1 MSNVKKYAE
10 LEMDI
15 IEQSIEDAII
25 TPFREEILAL
35 VDAFGKSGQSGG
47 SAPYTARAICQALEK
62 LMLFKPISP
71 ITGVDEEWSNVSNMC
86 QSGIVYQ
93 NKRCGSLFK
102 TDKDKPYYL
111 DAIVFQGEKEYD
123 TWTGH
128 CYIDNIDF
136 KEIGSSQ
143 EVNFPFEP
151 KTFYVDV
158 ISIPITET
166 EAEERDINYYYS
178 NDDGT
183 YYYNVLKDPC
193 QLDEVFKYYNRKEV

>member
-25 TPFREEILAL
+25 TPFRKEILAL

-47 SAPYTARAICQALEK
+47 SAPYTARAICQALEN
-62 LMLFKPISP
+62 LMLFKPLCP
-71 ITGVDEEWSNVSNMC
+71 ITGVDEEWSNVSDMC

-111 DAIVFQGEKEYD
+111 DAIVFRGEKEYD

-128 CYIDNIDF
+128 CYIDDKDF
-136 KEIGSSQ
+136 KEISSSQ

-151 KTFYVDV
+151 KTFYLDV
-158 ISIPITET
+158 LYIPITES
-166 EAEERDINYYYS
+166 EAIAKNINYVDN
-178 NDDGT
+178 NDDT
-183 YYYNVLKDPC
+183 YHYTILKNPS